1 LEAALRMVKVA
12 LKAEINADDILM
24 DSWSPTEPFFKSLYD
39 LGQNVISMVKVL
51 KQRYCY
57 NGCFIK

>member
-1 LEAALRMVKVA
+1 MVKFALR
-12 LKAEINADDILM
+12 AEINADDILM
-24 DSWSPTEPFFKSLYD
+24 DSWLTTEPFFKSLYD

-57 NGCFIK
+57 NGCFIS